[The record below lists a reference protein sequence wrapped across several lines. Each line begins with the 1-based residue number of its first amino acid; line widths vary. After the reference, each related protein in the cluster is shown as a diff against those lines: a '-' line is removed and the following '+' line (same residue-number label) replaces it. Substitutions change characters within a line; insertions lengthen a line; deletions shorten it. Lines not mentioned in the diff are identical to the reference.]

1 MYAVVY
7 TVMRLLFGV
16 INGELYHRHLP
27 YHVDCFVNV
36 FHHMPLNYIY
46 ALCLQIACQCINHS
60 GTKGNEWGILKITSN
75 DNRMNGTECTVI
87 YVRAAPGEIVELRF
101 YDIHLRKG

>member
-1 MYAVVY
+1 MHEDCIRKTA
-7 TVMRLLFGV
+7 MRLLFGV
-16 INGELYHRHLP
+16 INGEL
-27 YHVDCFVNV
+27 
-36 FHHMPLNYIY
+36 HHHHIMPIVLSMFSIICPAELRS
-46 ALCLQIACQCINHS
+46 ALCLQIVCQCINHS

-75 DNRMNGTECTVI
+75 DNRINGTDCTVI